1 MSGGT
6 ILHYGG
12 TFDPPHNGH
21 MALVRAAARLLRPD
35 RIIIEPAGT
44 PPHKAA
50 SATPAADRLAM
61 CRCFLAAAPGVQ
73 LDDGEIRRGG
83 KSYTVDTLRALRA
96 QYPQAHIFLA
106 MGSDMLLSF
115 REWRCWREILQIA
128 ALAVQSREEGD
139 EPELA
144 AMARSLAADGGRVVL
159 VKAPALEISSTRLRE
174 IIESGGD
181 ASAYV
186 PAQVWSY
193 IERHGLYGRA
203 ARTEGSERE

>member
-73 LDDGEIRRGG
+73 LDDGEICRGG
-83 KSYTVDTLRALRA
+83 KSYTVDTLRA
-96 QYPQAHIFLA
+96 QYPQARIFLA

-115 REWRCWREILQIA
+115 REWRCWREILRIA
-128 ALAVQSREEGD
+128 DLAVQSREEGD